1 MSVTD
6 NSLALIKL
14 AQSEPIDITKTFVSP
29 VTPTTGIQTYN
40 LYPSILEFTP
50 VLTPF
55 RNSIPRVTAG
65 FATQA
70 NWKSITDMNAGN
82 MRAGVSQG
90 NRGGAITHTLLENFA
105 AYRGYGLE
113 NWVLYEAD
121 FAAKEFADVKAL
133 AVKQLL
139 MATLVQEERL
149 ILGGNTT
156 LTMGVTPTP
165 TLTGSATGGTLAA
178 GTLSVICVAL
188 SLQAYLDVTGVNNGS
203 TGGMFNAATSKV
215 PGQITK
221 VNTDGSVDTFGGG
234 SGQQS
239 VSATVVLAGS
249 TSSVTVALPNVVNG
263 AVGYAWYVGAVGS
276 EALNGVTSLAS
287 YVIKAPSP
295 GIAQLAAS
303 LGGVDNSTSN
313 LDFDGLLTQ
322 AFKPGSNAYVN
333 VMPMGVAGV
342 GTPLTPDNAGG
353 IVEFENAFLQFY
365 NRYRL
370 SPTKIYVSSQELV
383 NIARKVI
390 AGNGSPLLAL
400 TDPVGSANAI
410 TAGRKLGNY
419 MNKVTGDLIPVVV
432 HPNMPAGTV
441 FFFTDVLPYPLA
453 NTPNVVQMNMRR
465 DYYQIEWPIRSR
477 KYEYGVYADGVL
489 QHFAPFS
496 MGVITNI
503 GNG

>member
-6 NSLALIKL
+6 NTLALIKI
-14 AQSEPIDITKTFVSP
+14 AQSEPVDIEKTFVSP
-29 VTPTTGIQTYN
+29 STPTTGIQQYN

-50 VLTPF
+50 VMTPL
-55 RNSIPRVTAG
+55 RNMIPRLTAG
-65 FATQA
+65 YATQA
-70 NWKSITDMNAGN
+70 NWKAIVDMNASN

-90 NRGGAITHTLLENFA
+90 NRGSAITHTLQENFA

-113 NWVLYEAD
+113 NSVLYEAD
-121 FAAKEFADVKAL
+121 FAAKEFVDLKAL
-133 AVKQLL
+133 AVRQLL
-139 MATLVQEERL
+139 MAMLVQEERL
-149 ILGGNTT
+149 ILGGNTSQS
-156 LTMGVTPTP
+156 LGVTPTP
-165 TLTGSATGGTLAA
+165 TLTGAGTGGTLAA

-188 SLQAYLDVTGVNNGS
+188 SLQAYLDVVGVNNGS

-221 VNTDGSVDTFGGG
+221 VNTDGSTDVFGGG
-234 SGQQS
+234 SAQQS
-239 VSATVVLAGS
+239 ASATAVLTGS
-249 TSSVTVALPNVVNG
+249 TSSASVALAGVVNG
-263 AVGYAWYVGAVGS
+263 AVGYAWFVGAVGS
-276 EALNGVTSLAS
+276 ETLNGVTSINS
-287 YVIKAPSP
+287 YVVK
-295 GIAQLAAS
+295 AAS
-303 LGGVDNSTSN
+303 PAGAQAVSSLAGSDNSTSS

-322 AFKPGSNAYVN
+322 AYKPGSNAYIATQAA
-333 VMPMGVAGV
+333 GAAGV

-365 NRYRL
+365 NKYRL
-370 SPTKIYVSSQELV
+370 SPTRIFVSSQELV

-390 AGNGSPLLAL
+390 SGQGSPLLAI
-400 TDPVGSANAI
+400 TDPVNSSNPI
-410 TAGRKLGNY
+410 TAGRRLGNY

-432 HPNMPAGTV
+432 HPNLPAGTV
-441 FFFTDVLPYPLA
+441 FMYSDMLPYPMA
-453 NTPNVVQMNMRR
+453 NVPNVCQMNMRR

-496 MGVITNI
+496 MGIISNI